1 MILPL
6 LGRRILLGVTG
17 SVAAFKAAALA
28 SQLTQ
33 QGAQVTTLLTRAATQ
48 FVTPLTFRA
57 LTGQPAYT
65 DADLWG
71 PQGHIL
77 HLDLARGADALVIM
91 PATADTLARLAHGR
105 ADTLLALAALAL
117 PSETPLVVVP
127 AMDAGM
133 WDHPATQANV
143 ATLRARGVTLLGPVE
158 GRLASGLV
166 ARGRM
171 VEPDQ
176 VLAHLRRLFALR
188 DGPLRGQR
196 VLVTAGPT
204 WEALDPVR
212 VLTNRSTGR
221 QGYALAQAALDAG
234 AEVVLVSGPTALP
247 TPYAAQRVDVESAR
261 QMLDAVL
268 AHLSQTDFLFKVA
281 AVADYRPARQARR
294 KIKKTA
300 ARRTLTLVR
309 NPDILQAVAA
319 YRREHRRPRVVLGF
333 AAESHPDPDAVRAK
347 LQAKGLDLLAVN
359 DITASD
365 AGFAVGTNRVRLLYA
380 DGREES
386 WPLLDK
392 TEVARHLVA
401 RALHVAQDYRLRLR
415 ASRAAWQAAQRT
427 GRYTDPYWEAYGR
440 LPLARPDQDL
450 DARFPH
456 LAGRRDVVDLVV
468 DARRLPH
475 PVAWEACDRDL
486 CPYWPGPDPL
496 PLDALGEEGEVGGWE
511 MEVGG

>member
-1 MILPL
+1 MMLPL
-6 LGRRILLGVTG
+6 LGRRLLLGVTG

-28 SQLTQ
+28 SKLTQ
-33 QGAQVTTLLTRAATQ
+33 AGAQVTALLSPAATR

-77 HLDLARGADALVIM
+77 HVDLARQADALVIM

-105 ADTLLALAALAL
+105 ADGLIALAALAL
-117 PSETPLVVVP
+117 RPDTPLVLVP

-133 WDHPATQANV
+133 WEHPATQDNV
-143 ATLRARGVTLLGPVE
+143 ARLRARGAVFLGPVE
-158 GRLASGLV
+158 GHLASGLV
-166 ARGRM
+166 AKGRM
-171 VEPDQ
+171 VEPEQ
-176 VLAHLRRLFALR
+176 VLAHLRWMFAQR

-221 QGYALAQAALDAG
+221 QGYAVAQAALDAG
-234 AEVVLVSGPTALP
+234 AEVVLISGPTALP
-247 TPYAAQRVDVESAR
+247 TPYAAQRIAVESAR
-261 QMLDAVL
+261 QMRDAVL
-268 AHLSQTDFLFKVA
+268 AQVPQADFLFKVA
-281 AVADYRPARQARR
+281 AVADYRPARTARH

-319 YRREHRRPRVVLGF
+319 YRREHGRPRVVVGF
-333 AAESHPDPDAVRAK
+333 AAESHPDPATVRAK

-359 DITASD
+359 DITARD

-380 DGREES
+380 DGREEA
-386 WPLLDK
+386 WPLWDK
-392 TEVARHLVA
+392 SQVARHLLA
-401 RALHVAQDYRLRLR
+401 RALHVAQDFRLWLPVP
-415 ASRAAWQAAQRT
+415 AAAWRSAQESGAYAPDRLGRT
-427 GRYTDPYWEAYGR
+427 GRF
-440 LPLARPDQDL
+440 PLLRPDQDV
-450 DARFPH
+450 AVAYPE
-456 LAGRRDVVDLVV
+456 LADRADLHRVRI
-468 DARRLPH
+468 DARRLPT
-475 PVAWEACDRDL
+475 PPAWGPCGRDL
-486 CPYWPGPDPL
+486 CPYLEAAL
-496 PLDALGEEGEVGGWE
+496 PLHAVLEA
-511 MEVGG
+511 